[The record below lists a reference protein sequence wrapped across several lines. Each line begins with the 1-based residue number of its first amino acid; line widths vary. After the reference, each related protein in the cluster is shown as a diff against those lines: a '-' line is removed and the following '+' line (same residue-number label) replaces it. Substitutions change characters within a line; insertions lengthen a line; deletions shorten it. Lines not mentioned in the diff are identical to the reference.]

1 MSEEVNLNR
10 MSKGQKT
17 WQLAKEYIAG
27 GNMLFS
33 KRPDAFLPGKWP
45 SYFKKAK
52 GCEIWDLDNKKY
64 FDMSI
69 MGIGTSILGYSN
81 PEVDLAVKKRLSEG
95 NMSTLNCLEEV
106 NLSKKN

>member
-33 KRPDAFLPGKWP
+33 KRPDAFYQESGQVILRKQKDVK
-45 SYFKKAK
+45 F
-52 GCEIWDLDNKKY
+52 
-64 FDMSI
+64 
-69 MGIGTSILGYSN
+69 GI
-81 PEVDLAVKKRLSEG
+81 
-95 NMSTLNCLEEV
+95 
-106 NLSKKN
+106 